1 MISLAEWRAGGR
13 SMRFDGHAVRL
24 YEGGNEDGPP
34 LLLLHGFPT
43 AAWDWHKLWPDLAR
57 HYRLLAPD
65 FLGFG
70 DSDKP
75 PDYPYSF
82 RAQADLCEQALA
94 ERDIDRYLLLAHDY
108 GDTVAQEL
116 LARRVDRGDDRGP
129 VAVCLL
135 NGGIFPA
142 AQQPTR
148 LQRLLAGPLGPIVG
162 LLLSRRA
169 AEKGLAKVFGDATR
183 PSAEEMAGFMS
194 LIEAGNGRRIL
205 PRLLKYLDERRRN
218 ADRWVGALT
227 ASPAPLLFIDG
238 LLDPVS
244 GGNMTAVWR
253 SLLPAAGLVELAHV
267 GHYPQ
272 VEDPAAVL
280 EPLLGFLA
288 EAAAALGPGGP
299 Q

>member
-1 MISLAEWRAGGR
+1 MP
-13 SMRFDGHAVRL
+13 FDGHTVRV
-24 YEGGNEDGPP
+24 YEGGQEDAPP

-43 AAWDWHKLWPDLAR
+43 AAWDWHKLWPELAR
-57 HYRLLAPD
+57 RYRLTAPD
-65 FLGFG
+65 FIGFG

-75 PDYPYSF
+75 ADYPYSF

-94 ERDIDRYLLLAHDY
+94 AGGVDRYLLLAHDY

-142 AQQPTR
+142 VQQPTR
-148 LQRLLAGPLGPIVG
+148 LQRLLAGPLGPFVG
-162 LLLSRRA
+162 PLLSRRA
-169 AEKGLAKVFGDATR
+169 AEKGLAKVFGPATQ

-253 SLLPAAGLVELAHV
+253 SLLPEAGLVELAHV

-280 EPLLGFLA
+280 EPLLEFFEG
-288 EAAAALGPGGP
+288 AAAPLRSGGT

>member
-1 MISLAEWRAGGR
+1 MIALSDWRARGR
-13 SMRFDGHAVRL
+13 SMRFDGHSIRM
-24 YEGGNEDGPP
+24 YEGGTAGGPP
-34 LLLLHGFPT
+34 LLLIHGFPT
-43 AAWDWHKLWPDLAR
+43 AAWDWHKLWPELGR
-57 HYRLLAPD
+57 RYHLVAPD
-65 FLGFG
+65 LLGYG

-75 PDYPYSF
+75 TDYPYSF

-94 ERDIDRYLLLAHDY
+94 ERGIDRYLLLAHDY

-162 LLLSRRA
+162 LLLTRRG
-169 AEKGLAKVFGDATR
+169 AEKGLAKVFGHATQ

-194 LIEAGNGRRIL
+194 LIEANNGRRIL
-205 PRLLKYLDERRRN
+205 PGMLKYLDERRRN

-227 ASPAPLLFIDG
+227 ASPAPLLLIDG

-244 GGNMTAVWR
+244 GGNMTALWR
-253 SLLPAAGLVELAHV
+253 SLLPEAGLVELDHV

-280 EPLLGFLA
+280 EPLLEFLA
-288 EAAAALGPGGP
+288 GPATELASAGN

>member
-1 MISLAEWRAGGR
+1 
-13 SMRFDGHAVRL
+13 
-24 YEGGNEDGPP
+24 
-34 LLLLHGFPT
+34 
-43 AAWDWHKLWPDLAR
+43 
-57 HYRLLAPD
+57 
-65 FLGFG
+65 
-70 DSDKP
+70 
-75 PDYPYSF
+75 
-82 RAQADLCEQALA
+82 
-94 ERDIDRYLLLAHDY
+94 
-108 GDTVAQEL
+108 
-116 LARRVDRGDDRGP
+116 
-129 VAVCLL
+129 
-135 NGGIFPA
+135 
-142 AQQPTR
+142 
-148 LQRLLAGPLGPIVG
+148 
-162 LLLSRRA
+162 
-169 AEKGLAKVFGDATR
+169 
-183 PSAEEMAGFMS
+183 MS
-194 LIEAGNGRRIL
+194 LIESGNGRRIL

-253 SLLPAAGLVELAHV
+253 SLLPEAGLVELADV